1 MIIKHIM
8 SILFLSSFLFSQNS
22 ILDSSTTGKKKQK
35 KIIEAIVGDDIEAP
49 GLTSIILDASKST
62 PNNGSLTYE
71 WSFPENLIFAEDY
84 EYDASETI
92 ISYSNDEL
100 LEEPLQN
107 KTSIKK
113 LTSRNKYVELDL
125 PDFNMGKTF
134 SVLLKI
140 QNHVG
145 MKDLDTLTIVV
156 TPSIN
161 FNIEGLNIGE
171 GDQYLSIQDSSEENG
186 EELTET
192 IINESFLTI
201 QPINKKSLKPMEVE
215 LINSLIYKKIRE
227 KGFNDVLN
235 PNRFIAE
242 EININKLYQKNKV
255 IQDTV
260 ITEIRSELSS
270 QVSFLQKFRNFF
282 KPDTSL
288 KDSFAIPNEPIVSDE
303 SSVSTDLSSL
313 NIEDDKNNIANAA
326 PKNIFKRLFNKFSKA
341 KALRDSSD
349 IKSLDLMLANSK
361 DSLAVLNE
369 PIVSDGLVVATNSSS
384 IGIEDD
390 KINIVDAVPKNIFKR
405 LFNKLSKAKVL
416 RDSSDIKSLDLV
428 STESL
433 IIQDSLKISNPI
445 SENSIDLKPVD
456 SSSITNNTIIVAYDT
471 TIINDTLTYTEVIDT
486 TLYYNFSCETDS
498 CAAENALLEGAG
510 RVLTWGINSESD
522 LELRYFTVAD
532 FFNQDTQFD
541 WTIKKVKLNPDAE
554 KFITYPKTIATSAD
568 GSLYIGE
575 GNTQNIIEIK
585 KDQTAE
591 IVVSDVILNKDLLSP
606 SGLAIGSNKEI
617 YFSDKYNNR
626 VIINSGDSYRDL
638 LNSNSNYNN
647 DGTLP
652 PIYPSTVRIGPNGAV
667 FTLYDKDG
675 SLYKVSKREINTIL
689 NPNILNGI
697 DDFAINSIGEIFVLS
712 SENKKIYKVI
722 TEDEVLLIAGIDR
735 ISNKKVIYR
744 KNKDSKSLQFSGRP
758 QDPALVN
765 DFPATKIPFGQ
776 PVSIDFDSDDNLFVA
791 DIEYGTIRKIDKEG
805 IITTFFGPSN
815 QLKEVHQIRLSQVG
829 SFEIF
834 ATKPFSH
841 EIQRIHLSEVSPWV
855 DKSIINYPKY
865 IIAKDGVF
873 GLEDKLNES
882 LSSTLAQTLPPVK
895 IPIRE
900 RFSQRN
906 KKVAQFVSKNPLFCG
921 LLLLLVNQGVAAS
934 LEDPPKL
941 PPDFP
946 FLD

>member
-215 LINSLIYKKIRE
+215 LINSLIYRKIRE

-341 KALRDSSD
+341 KA
-349 IKSLDLMLANSK
+349 
-361 DSLAVLNE
+361 
-369 PIVSDGLVVATNSSS
+369 
-384 IGIEDD
+384 
-390 KINIVDAVPKNIFKR
+390 
-405 LFNKLSKAKVL
+405 L